1 MTPGYRALSESAA
14 IVDLS
19 ERGRIR
25 VTGEDRAR
33 LLHAMT
39 TNHVQGLKAG
49 EGQYTFFL
57 NAQGQIQADAYVLC
71 FEDHF
76 LLDVEAQTRQ
86 SLYEHL
92 DRFIIADDVTLEDVT
107 EQTFALGLEGPEA
120 LRIAGEIGM
129 TAPHA
134 AFSHTEWEPYSV
146 AAISFTGGH
155 GVRVYGAA
163 LRKDDAIE
171 ALANGGAVLASAEDA
186 EAFRISQFKP
196 RYGRD
201 ITDRSLPQ
209 ETQQTRALHFQ
220 KGCYL
225 GQEIV
230 ERVRS
235 RGHINRLLMGFEGDC
250 DHAPEPGAKVAY
262 GGKEDGEVTS
272 AVAVDGKFYGLAIV
286 RAQMAQAGVIVGIDG
301 RPAMLRVP
309 SGKESF
315 RTGVLHCGSDA
326 GQRRHCAGFFACQSG
341 AAGSDCGAFPDGIV
355 IARGCCASFWFG

>member
-1 MTPGYRALSESAA
+1 MDTTNATPGLQALADSAA
-14 IVDLS
+14 ILDLS
-19 ERGRIR
+19 DRGRIR

-39 TNHVQGLKAG
+39 TNHVQGLKPG

-71 FEDHF
+71 FADHF
-76 LLDVEAQTRQ
+76 LVDVEPQTRQ

-107 EQTFALGLEGPEA
+107 EQTFALGLEGPQA
-120 LRIAGEIGM
+120 LRLAAEAGI

-134 AFSHTEWEPYSV
+134 AYSHTEWDAYSV
-146 AAISFTGGH
+146 AAVSFTGAH
-155 GVRVYGAA
+155 GVRIYGPA
-163 LRKDDAIE
+163 LRKDDAMGILTNTGAIE
-171 ALANGGAVLASAEDA
+171 ATSEDA
-186 EAFRISQFKP
+186 ETFRITQFKP
-196 RYGRD
+196 RYGHD
-201 ITDRSLPQ
+201 ITERSLPQ

-235 RGHINRLLMGFEGDC
+235 RGHVNKLLVGFTGESE
-250 DHAPEPGAKVAY
+250 HAPEPGAKVAY

-272 AVAVDGKFYGLAIV
+272 AVAVGGKFYGLAIV
-286 RAQMAQAGVIVGIDG
+286 RSQMAQPGTIVGIEG
-301 RPAMLRVP
+301 RPATLVAP
-309 SGKESF
+309 
-315 RTGVLHCGSDA
+315 
-326 GQRRHCAGFFACQSG
+326 
-341 AAGSDCGAFPDGIV
+341 AA
-355 IARGCCASFWFG
+355 